1 MEGPLSLDRG
11 SATICSSWG
20 RRTFRYHDIDNH
32 DGDGD
37 DDDDEGGDGD
47 GDDNDDGG
55 GDGDED
61 DDGEHGQAC
70 PVRAAVN

>member
-1 MEGPLSLDRG
+1 MQYGTLAEVEGPLSLGRG
-11 SATICSSWG
+11 SGRGGSSCLGKKNFEICG
-20 RRTFRYHDIDNH
+20 L
-32 DGDGD
+32 
-37 DDDDEGGDGD
+37 GGDGD
-47 GDDNDDGG
+47 GGDDEDG